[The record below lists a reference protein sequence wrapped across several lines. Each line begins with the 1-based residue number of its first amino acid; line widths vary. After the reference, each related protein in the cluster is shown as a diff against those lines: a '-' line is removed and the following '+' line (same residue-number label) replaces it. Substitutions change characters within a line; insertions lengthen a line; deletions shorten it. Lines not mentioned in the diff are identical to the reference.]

1 VRLYCTAFVS
11 AAVLADYIRLL
22 TVTTLE
28 EKGCPIDHRSGLHE
42 VREEALSEQVTVQLA
57 SHVRR
62 IAAKPCGT
70 LMFMTELDH

>member
-1 VRLYCTAFVS
+1 M
-11 AAVLADYIRLL
+11 

-28 EKGCPIDHRSGLHE
+28 EKGCPIDNRSGLHELE

-62 IAAKPCGT
+62 IAAKPCRT